1 VGVKE
6 RREREKAELRQKIL
20 DAARELFAERGYEAV
35 SMRMI
40 ADRIEYSPTAIYLH
54 FRDKDALFQELC
66 QSDFRALAGVFNQ
79 IARQPDPVER
89 LRRIG
94 LLYADFARDKPH
106 HYRLMFMTPQPPE
119 AFEHVNLEDRGN
131 PEADAYALLV
141 ETVREAIEQGRFRPE
156 LTDAEQVAQ
165 MVWAGVHGVVSLR
178 ITKNGPWITW
188 TDRQALVELM
198 IDATMRGL
206 LREPAAVD
214 A

>member
-1 VGVKE
+1 MGVKE

-79 IARQPDPVER
+79 IGKLPDPVER

-94 LLYADFARDKPH
+94 LLYADFAREKPH
-106 HYRLMFMTPQPPE
+106 HYRLMFMTLQPPDTV
-119 AFEHVNLEDRGN
+119 AKMDISDKGN
-131 PEADAYALLV
+131 PEADAYAFLV
-141 ETVREAIEQGRFRPE
+141 QTVREAMEQGRFRPE
-156 LTDAEQVAQ
+156 LADPEAVAQ

-178 ITKNGPWITW
+178 ITKDGPWINW
-188 TDRQALVELM
+188 TDRQELVELM
-198 IDATMRGL
+198 IDNTTRGL
-206 LREPAAVD
+206 LREPVAVE